1 MLGTEPSTL
10 LDPELSLLAFQR
22 RVLAL
27 SDDPRVPLLERL
39 RFLGIV
45 TSNIDELY
53 MLRMAELR
61 RGAVEEAGDGP
72 ARAKLELVEAT
83 VRALMHEHWR
93 VADVC
98 LRAAEAYGVQVRRW
112 SSLTAE
118 QQTALRAQF
127 EREIQPALRSH
138 AITYSPGHPL
148 PHLPHLGLSL
158 AVVYRE
164 HTDSRLRL
172 AEHELPADVPR
183 MLRVPASSTDVIPV
197 EEVLRANIVTM
208 YPDVLVE
215 SAHLFRVTRG
225 GDLRID
231 DDPAIDLLGAVER
244 ATALR
249 PLNPAVRVEVERD
262 MPAHASALILDT
274 LRRDA
279 VGRDLELTVTDVQRV
294 DGLLDLRCLAHL
306 PLPRGGEL
314 EYEPF
319 NGRVVVARSERMLD
333 AMRERDLL
341 LHHPFDSFD
350 ESVSRLFEEAALDD
364 AVTAISVTLYRVGT
378 PSRIAEALVRAAQS
392 GKSVFAL
399 VELQA
404 RFDEEHNVN
413 WARAIERAGGRVV
426 YGLPGLKVHAKAA
439 LIVRSESDGE
449 RAYAHVGSGNYNSRS
464 GRQYTDVSLFTARAS
479 VTDDLRTFFASLSGA
494 LTGVPEAPAPLTGDA
509 LVAPHQLR
517 DALLARIAREAEH
530 ARAGRAARLD
540 FKMNALADHEMAH
553 AIRRAADAGVR
564 VTLLVRGICILAP
577 LPSDTPARF
586 RIVSVAGRY
595 LEHSRVYRF
604 ENDGAPEYWIGSSDL
619 RPRNLRRRVELLVR
633 VRDAKAQQTLD
644 ELLDRYADDA
654 AAWDLHAD
662 GTYDHRGGNGAS
674 AQEFY
679 ARDVR
684 VALGAAAG
692 ARAV

>member
-1 MLGTEPSTL
+1 MLGAEPTTL

-61 RGAVEEAGDGP
+61 RGAVEDVADGP
-72 ARAKLELVEAT
+72 ARAKLEVVEST
-83 VRALMHEHWR
+83 VRALMQDHWR
-93 VADVC
+93 VAAEC
-98 LRAAEAYGVQVRRW
+98 LRAAERYGVRVRRW
-112 SSLTAE
+112 ASLSDA
-118 QQTALRAQF
+118 QQATLREHF
-127 EREIQPALRSH
+127 VKEIQPALRSH

-158 AVVYRE
+158 AVVYR
-164 HTDSRLRL
+164 DASDARLRL
-172 AEHELPADVPR
+172 AEHELPGDVPR
-183 MLRVPASSTDVIPV
+183 MLQVPDTAADVIPV
-197 EEVLRANIVTM
+197 EDVLRANVM
-208 YPDVLVE
+208 NLYPDVLVE

-231 DDPAIDLLGAVER
+231 DDPALDLLGAVER

-249 PLNPAVRVEVERD
+249 PLNPAVRVEVEPD
-262 MPAHASALILDT
+262 MPAHVCTLILDT

-294 DGLLDLRCLAHL
+294 EGLLDLRCLATL
-306 PLPRGGEL
+306 PLPRGGAL

-319 NGRVVVARSERMLD
+319 AGRIAVDRSARMID
-333 AMRERDLL
+333 AIRERDLL

-350 ESVSRLFEEAALDD
+350 ESVTRLFEEAALDD
-364 AVTAISVTLYRVGT
+364 AVTEIAVTLYRVGT

-439 LIVRSESDGE
+439 LIVRHEGDGE

-464 GRQYTDVSLFTARAS
+464 GRQYTDVSLFTCRAGI
-479 VTDDLRTFFASLSGA
+479 TDDLRAFFSA
-494 LTGVPEAPAPLTGDA
+494 LAGTHTGVPDAPAPLTGDG

-517 DALLARIAREAEH
+517 EALLEHIAREAEH
-530 ARAGRAARLD
+530 ARAGRSARLD
-540 FKMNALADHEMAH
+540 FKMNALADREMAQ
-553 AIRRAADAGVR
+553 AIRSAADAGVQ
-564 VTLLVRGICILAP
+564 VTLMVRGICIMAP
-577 LPSDTPARF
+577 ISGDTPENF
-586 RIVSVAGRY
+586 RILSVAGRY

-604 ENDGAPEYWIGSSDL
+604 ENGGAPEYWIGSSDL

-633 VRDAKAQQTLD
+633 VRDAGAQQILDTL
-644 ELLDRYADDA
+644 LARYAEDA
-654 AAWDLHAD
+654 SAWELRAD
-662 GTYDHRGGNGAS
+662 GEYYRRGEQKAS
-674 AQEFY
+674 AQELY
-679 ARDVR
+679 AREQ
-684 VALGAAAG
+684 GIAASAVES
-692 ARAV
+692 ARAI

>member
-1 MLGTEPSTL
+1 MLGTEPATM

-27 SDDPRVPLLERL
+27 SSDPRVPLLEQL

-61 RGAVEEAGDGP
+61 RGAVEGAEDGP
-72 ARAKLELVEAT
+72 ARAKLDVVEST

-93 VADVC
+93 VADAC
-98 LRAAEAYGVQVRRW
+98 LRAAESHGVHLRRW
-112 SSLTAE
+112 GSLSSE
-118 QQTALRAQF
+118 QQAVLRKEF

-164 HTDSRLRL
+164 NADSRLRL
-172 AEHELPADVPR
+172 AEHELPGDVPR
-183 MLRVPASSTDVIPV
+183 MWRVPLTAADVIPV
-197 EEVLRANIVTM
+197 EDVLRANVATL

-231 DDPAIDLLGAVER
+231 DDPALDLLGAVER

-262 MPAHASALILDT
+262 MPAHVSALILDT

-294 DGLLDLRCLAHL
+294 DGLLDLRCLANL
-306 PLPRGGEL
+306 PLPRGGAL

-319 NGRVVVARSERMLD
+319 AGRVVVDPSAHMLD
-333 AMRERDLL
+333 AIRARDLL

-364 AVTAISVTLYRVGT
+364 AVTEICVTLYRVGT
-378 PSRIAEALVRAAQS
+378 PSRIAAALVRAAQS

-439 LIVRSESDGE
+439 LFVRREADGE

-464 GRQYTDVSLFTARAS
+464 GRQYTDVSLFTARAGI
-479 VTDDLRTFFASLSGA
+479 TDDLRTFFAALSGA
-494 LTGVPEAPAPLTGDA
+494 RTGVPEAPAPLPGDG

-517 DALLARIAREAEH
+517 EALLASIAREAEH
-530 ARAGRAARLD
+530 ARAGRAARID
-540 FKMNALADHEMAH
+540 FKMNALADREMAQ
-553 AIRRAADAGVR
+553 AIRNAADAGVQ
-564 VTLLVRGICILAP
+564 VTLMVRGICILAP
-577 LPSDTPARF
+577 LPSDTPHGF
-586 RIVSVAGRY
+586 RIISVAGRY

-604 ENDGAPEYWIGSSDL
+604 ENGGAPEYWIGSSDL

-633 VRDAKAQQTLD
+633 VHDVNAQRTLD
-644 ELLDRYADDA
+644 TLLARYTDDA
-654 AAWDLHAD
+654 RAWDLRAD
-662 GTYDHRGGNGAS
+662 GEYYQRSGDTGA
-674 AQEFY
+674 QDVY
-679 ARDVR
+679 ARDVSGTDTPVGEVGR
-684 VALGAAAG
+684 
-692 ARAV
+692 